1 MTVTAQ
7 PVPSGRKT
15 LMICGGAHALH
26 DGFTD
31 LLNVLYPLLQAQFG
45 LSYAVIGAL
54 KAVYSGAMASGQIPS
69 GWLAGRFGSVPVLA
83 FGTALVAMGYGL
95 AGVAGSL
102 YGVIAGLLLAG
113 LGGSTQHPVASTLV
127 AAAFPG
133 LRSRTALGTYNFT
146 GDLGKVALPSLFA
159 LIAAS
164 LGWRDALLVTAAI
177 AVAGAGTVVVTLPSP
192 SGTAAKAESR
202 HAAGRDRPW
211 AFWLLFFIHVTDSSV
226 RSGFL
231 IFLPFLL
238 RSKGADLP
246 TIGLA
251 LSLLFAGGAAGKLVM
266 GWVGSRLGV
275 VMSVVLTE
283 LATTALILA
292 LLPLSLPLSLALLP
306 LVGLMLNGTSSVLY
320 GTIPEF
326 VMIERR
332 THAFAVFYT
341 GGSIAGAASPFLF
354 GLLGDA
360 IGLSLAMA
368 GVAGVALITVPLV
381 WALRPA
387 FHSSHDRGAGASRQ
401 ACRSALQRLP
411 EQQGQGEE

>member
-1 MTVTAQ
+1 MTVADA
-7 PVPSGRKT
+7 PPASGRKT
-15 LMICGGAHALH
+15 LMVCGGAHALH

-45 LSYAVIGAL
+45 LSYAAIGAL

-69 GWLAGRFGSVPVLA
+69 GWLAGKLGGVHVLA
-83 FGTALVAMGYGL
+83 FGTALVAVGYGL
-95 AGVAGSL
+95 AGLTGSL

-113 LGGSTQHPVASTLV
+113 LGGSTQHPIASTLV
-127 AAAFPG
+127 SGAYPG

-146 GDLGKVALPSLFA
+146 GDVGKVALPALFA

-164 LGWRDALLVTAAI
+164 LGWRHAMLVTAAI
-177 AVAGAGTVVVTLPSP
+177 AIVGAGTIFATLQS
-192 SGTAAKAESR
+192 AEMRAKAGQSK
-202 HAAGRDRPW
+202 AVAGNDRPW
-211 AFWLLFFIHVTDSSV
+211 AFWLLFCIHIADSAV

-238 RSKGADLP
+238 QHKGADLP

-251 LSLLFAGGAAGKLVM
+251 LSLLFAGGATGKLAM
-266 GWVGSRLGV
+266 GWLGSKLGV
-275 VMSVVLTE
+275 VASVVTTE

-292 LLPLSLPLSLALLP
+292 VLPLSLGWTMLLLP

-326 VMIERR
+326 VKPERR

-341 GGSIAGAASPFLF
+341 GGSVAGAASPFLF
-354 GLLGDA
+354 GVLGDF
-360 IGLSLAMA
+360 IGLVPALMCVGGLA
-368 GVAGVALITVPLV
+368 LLTVPLV
-381 WALRPA
+381 VALSPA
-387 FHSSHDRGAGASRQ
+387 F
-401 ACRSALQRLP
+401 RSTPAP
-411 EQQGQGEE
+411 SG